1 MPAGH
6 VVFECNQRMGRISEI
21 VKQDLNSSIW
31 KRFADQAHNPLV
43 ILQELVRVVGDLFA
57 VVFLEELRVDLLL
70 CRFELRADVVLLTDK
85 DELPRGS
92 MIFVFEEVMHS
103 QPKIFQAKLA
113 KILSSN
119 NKRIEVVLFEISP
132 KLASPFFVFAPQEA
146 ESQKEQRYND
156 RRNDVDRE
164 LTLQSVDHIANILFI
179 T

>member
-1 MPAGH
+1 
-6 VVFECNQRMGRISEI
+6 
-21 VKQDLNSSIW
+21 
-31 KRFADQAHNPLV
+31 
-43 ILQELVRVVGDLFA
+43 
-57 VVFLEELRVDLLL
+57 
-70 CRFELRADVVLLTDK
+70 FELRADVVLLTDK

-179 T
+179 TVGIGLRPISCPCSSETARRAVATDYPAPKLHYHHRFPTRLESVMFSTSVSVGRVR